1 MDEVNACIDSN
12 AAQEELVDQPGKVTG
27 ITRVAGPFT
36 VESVLPALDSLEL
49 ETPIEG
55 TDGELPAFDAL
66 EAPQN
71 AEAYLEQIL
80 GWLRQYGADFLGNK
94 RQTFHR
100 LEPLSGSTVIHGQGV
115 WGEPERRVAVSIGPR
130 VGNVTEFQVAQA
142 LRQAYQRGFEELVFV
157 GFGFDAVAQGAI
169 QAHAEDGGSVQTH
182 LLLIRPDVA
191 MSGLLKEGPGAQ
203 LFTAMGLP
211 RTRLERLKGGECRV
225 HMEGV
230 DIYNPVDHS
239 LVPTGADKVAAWFL
253 DQDYDGRAFCIT
265 QAFFPDRTAWDK
277 LAKSLKHADGER
289 FKAFAGTTSLPFASG
304 CFKRCAIKVIDPRG
318 NEVMATHALT
328 GGEA

>member
-1 MDEVNACIDSN
+1 
-12 AAQEELVDQPGKVTG
+12 
-27 ITRVAGPFT
+27 
-36 VESVLPALDSLEL
+36 
-49 ETPIEG
+49 
-55 TDGELPAFDAL
+55 L

-71 AEAYLEQIL
+71 AEAYQEQIL
-80 GWLRQYGADFLGNK
+80 GWLRQYGADFLDNQ

-100 LEPLSGSTVIHGQGV
+100 LEPLPGSTVLHGQGA

-203 LFTAMGLP
+203 LFTALGLP
-211 RTRLERLKGGECRV
+211 RTGLERLKNGEFRV

-265 QAFFPDRTAWDK
+265 QAFFPDRTAWEK

-304 CFKRCAIKVIDPRG
+304 RFRRCAIKVIDPRG

-328 GGEA
+328 GGDA